1 MGIKKTRKYMK
12 VSSSIVL
19 LILVT
24 LGVSVLATPEDLCD
38 VSYGAR
44 MDCTHAATS
53 QEECE
58 GKGCCWG
65 PTTGTVG
72 FLKQNNL
79 KDTPWCF
86 FKSDTPDDCK
96 TFTWT
101 ASEPGFD
108 DAFLAKVEKAFLNNI
123 DVQDSGAVVASR
135 DNSTP
140 GGSYFY
146 HWMRDG
152 ALTMKVYL
160 DINNQDYDTVKD
172 KFRKYVA
179 WVKNV
184 QSQQDNNV
192 DVRVEAKFE
201 IPSGTPYAGG
211 WCRPQT
217 DGPGLRSNSLS
228 MFAQILVK
236 QGLMDE
242 AKEIFA
248 MVKNDLDWVENKWE
262 SSGCDLWEEFT
273 STDFFWAKSAW
284 VYALENAA
292 VVAGQL
298 GDSKKGDYTAL
309 AETIRQNIF
318 AKHFNGTYIFE
329 AHGRDMDGSVLHAV
343 ASFGKTIWNPSHEN
357 VAKTIQA
364 YNLGFCHEYSIN
376 QKDNRAGIP
385 GVLIGR
391 YPGDHYA
398 GGNPWP
404 LLTATYA
411 ETFYLGAQEFYQ
423 RDQTSLLSSSSD
435 AGVKEW
441 MKLLNMEGSNL
452 TMSSLADAAMQAG
465 DSIMARMWQYV
476 KNDDGRIDEQID
488 RDTGAQ
494 KSAKELTWS
503 HANILHVMHTRKSV
517 MNKFK
522 KTIAKSE

>member
-1 MGIKKTRKYMK
+1 
-12 VSSSIVL
+12 
-19 LILVT
+19 
-24 LGVSVLATPEDLCD
+24 LATPTDLCD

-44 MDCTHAATS
+44 QDCTHHATS

-58 GKGCCWG
+58 GLGCCWG

-72 FLKQNNL
+72 FLKQNL

-86 FKSDTPDDCK
+86 YKSDRPDECK
-96 TFTWT
+96 NVTWT
-101 ASEPGFD
+101 ATEPGFD
-108 DAFLAKVEKAFLNNI
+108 DSFLEKVQKGFLNNI
-123 DVQDSGAVVASR
+123 NVEGSGAVVASR
-135 DNSTP
+135 DTGTP

-152 ALTMKVYL
+152 ALSMKVYL
-160 DINNQDYDTVKD
+160 DINDQDYDTVKD
-172 KFRKYVA
+172 KFRQYVK

-184 QSQQDNNV
+184 QHQQDNNV

-228 MFAQILVK
+228 MFGQILVK

-242 AKEIFA
+242 AKEIFELI
-248 MVKNDLDWVENKWE
+248 KTDLDWVEKKWQ

-273 STDFFWAKSAW
+273 SSDFFWAKSAF
-284 VYALENAA
+284 VYSLENAA
-292 VVAGQL
+292 VLAGQL
-298 GDSKKGDYTAL
+298 NDSKKGDYTAL
-309 AETIRQNIF
+309 AATIRQNIF
-318 AKHFNGTYIFE
+318 DKHFNGDYIFE
-329 AHGRDMDGSVLHAV
+329 AHGRDMDGSVLHAI
-343 ASFGKTIWNPSHEN
+343 AAFGKTIWNPSHAN

-364 YNLGFCHEYSIN
+364 YTLGFCHEYAIN
-376 QKDNRAGIP
+376 QSDNKKKIP

-391 YPGDHYA
+391 YPGDSYA

-404 LLTATYA
+404 LLTATLA

-423 RDQTSLLSSSSD
+423 RENTLLRDSSD
-435 AGVKEW
+435 AGVQEW
-441 MKLLNMEGSNL
+441 MRLLNLEGSNELL
-452 TMSSLADAAMQAG
+452 TMAHLADAAVQAG
-465 DSIMARMWQYV
+465 DSVMYRMWNYV

-488 RDTGAQ
+488 RNTGAQ

-503 HANILHVMHTRKSV
+503 HANILHVMHTRKAV
-517 MNKFK
+517 LNKFK
-522 KTIAKSE
+522 KPVAQQE